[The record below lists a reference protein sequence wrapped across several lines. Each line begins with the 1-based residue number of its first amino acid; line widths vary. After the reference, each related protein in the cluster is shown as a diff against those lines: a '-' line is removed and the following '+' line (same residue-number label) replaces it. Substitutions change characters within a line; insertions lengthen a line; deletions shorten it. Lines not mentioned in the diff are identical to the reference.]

1 MVPVNTTLTF
11 LVEENVCSKSTVFYI
26 RYIIIPLDK
35 KVITKKKKKKKKK
48 NFNVQPFD
56 KRVYDFLLNTSVHI
70 IINNVVLYSI

>member
-1 MVPVNTTLTF
+1 MVPVYTTLTF

-35 KVITKKKKKKKKK
+35 KVITKKKKKKKH
-48 NFNVQPFD
+48 FNVQPFD

>member
-35 KVITKKKKKKKKK
+35 KVIPKKKKIK
-48 NFNVQPFD
+48 NKHFNVQPFD